1 MACPRLRKA
10 IAKLR
15 LMMPPGNGLV
25 RYVGLNQGRWAAA
38 AVVIILIWMLATPCK
53 ACFSIVVGKGAST
66 DGCVIVGHN
75 EDDEAPQI
83 VNHTKVPCKSY
94 PPGSHVSLRNGGSLE
109 QVPQTWAYLWSEM
122 PGMVFSDGYLNEWGV
137 TVCSDQC
144 PSREDKPQLTD
155 GGIDYMLRRL
165 VAERAR
171 TAREGVILVGQLVER
186 FGYIDSGRTY
196 IIADPNEGWL
206 CCVVNGKHW
215 LARRVPDGEVAM
227 VANSYTIQKAALDDT
242 ANVLA
247 CRDIVDYAKSRG
259 WHDPAG
265 DGGFDFAAAY
275 ASPNAATN
283 INNFGRQWSGLKY
296 VSSEPLQP
304 APHLPFSVVPR
315 QRLSVTDVMRILRHD
330 KESESDPAARNS
342 PFVCA
347 LCSGRTQTSF
357 VAQLR
362 KDRPAPIGL
371 VYWVCLASPR
381 TSFYVPFHFGIS
393 DFPASYRAESVRP
406 TSEAFDRRVRAP
418 FGTNLEEA
426 FWLFSNF
433 RDKIDGKEPAM
444 AAKVRMEAERLERE
458 AVARQPGIEK
468 AAAALYETDETSAAQ
483 LLENYSKGVYLSCV
497 EAMHTILSPN

>member
-1 MACPRLRKA
+1 MNKDSKMNFCQRV
-10 IAKLR
+10 IAGVVVILISV
-15 LMMPPGNGLV
+15 L
-25 RYVGLNQGRWAAA
+25 AAA
-38 AVVIILIWMLATPCK
+38 PCR

-83 VNHTKVPCKSY
+83 VNHYKVPRKSY
-94 PPGSHVSLRNGGSLE
+94 PPGSRVSLRNGGSLE
-109 QVPQTWAYLWSEM
+109 QVPRTWAYLWSEM
-122 PGMVFSDGYLNEWGV
+122 PGMLFSDSYLNEWGV
-137 TVCSDQC
+137 TVCSDNC

-155 GGIDYMLRRL
+155 GGIGYMLRRL

-171 TAREGVILVGQLVER
+171 TAREGVMLAGQLVER

-227 VANSYTIQKAALDDT
+227 VANTYTIRKAALDDA

-247 CRDIVDYAKSRG
+247 SRDIVEYAKSRG
-259 WHDPAG
+259 WYDPTG
-265 DGGFDFAAAY
+265 DGPFDFAAAY
-275 ASPNAATN
+275 ADPKEAAN
-283 INNFGRQWSGLKY
+283 VDNFGRQWSGLKY
-296 VSSEPLQP
+296 VSGAPLQP
-304 APHLPFSVVPR
+304 GPRLPFSVVPR
-315 QRLSVTDVMRILRHD
+315 QRLSVTDVMRILRYD

-347 LCSGRTQTSF
+347 LCSGRTQASF

-393 DFPASYRAESVRP
+393 DFLGSYRAESARP
-406 TSEAFDRRVRAP
+406 TSEAYDRQVQAP
-418 FGTNLEEA
+418 FTTNLEEA

-433 RDKIDGKEPAM
+433 RDKVDDEGPAT
-444 AAKVRMEAERLERE
+444 AAKVRAEAERLERE
-458 AVARQPGIEK
+458 AAARQPAIEN
-468 AAAALYETDETSAAQ
+468 AAAALYETDKTSAAQ
-483 LLENYSKGVYLSCV
+483 ILENYSKGIYLSCM